1 MEDKNCRHLLNS
13 LSDFIDGSIEADL
26 CAEIEHHLAE
36 CENCRIVVDSL
47 NKTIYL
53 YNTASQEVAVPA
65 NVRQR
70 LFHCLNLDEY
80 LES

>member
-1 MEDKNCRHLLNS
+1 MEKELAELRLL
-13 LSDFIDGSIEADL
+13 L
-26 CAEIEHHLAE
+26 AEIT
-36 CENCRIVVDSL
+36 D
-47 NKTIYL
+47 L

>member
-13 LSDFIDGSIEADL
+13 LSDFIDGSLEADL

-65 NVRQR
+65 DVRQR